1 MLTSTQKKTHLKL
14 NKLNVLHREL
24 GHNICE
30 AATFIKRDMSHDT
43 APLLLLT
50 DLDVTEP

>member
-1 MLTSTQKKTHLKL
+1 MYYIVNLVITSVKQ
-14 NKLNVLHREL
+14 LHSSQ
-24 GHNICE
+24 
-30 AATFIKRDMSHDT
+30 RDMSHDT